1 MERWVSKV
9 SGIIAPMSLCACLS
23 ALARAAGRQIPCRGC
38 LAPLGEGA
46 EAGLCRACWEGLVPL
61 PALRCPRCA
70 LPHGADRDCP
80 EPVAWSLGDAL
91 WDYHGGR
98 PPLGALLVPAIKA
111 GELAW
116 MQALHRRMAEAPLPS
131 WAAEADCA
139 TCVPTPLPRRLLR
152 GFDLAEDTAR
162 LLARRLDLSFAHTL
176 GRPWRTG
183 RQMARTESERRR
195 LPRHTVHPLPGVSLE
210 GRVVLLVDDVWT
222 TGTTLLRCAQALQ
235 AAGARELRVLTLF
248 RALQGHPVESS
259 IASGGVPR

>member
-162 LLARRLDLSFAHTL
+162 LLADCGLGFDPACLRFHEARRSV
-176 GRPWRTG
+176 RTASAAQV
-183 RQMARTESERRR
+183 RQPLQMAAQRA
-195 LPRHTVHPLPGVSLE
+195 LAYG
-210 GRVVLLVDDVWT
+210 VLLEP
-222 TGTTLLRCAQALQ
+222 LLAAL
-235 AAGARELRVLTLF
+235 GL
-248 RALQGHPVESS
+248 PV
-259 IASGGVPR
+259 G